1 MFYTDMLE
9 NVNSFNDPSK
19 LTESFVKVCKALYAE
34 RNFTLRVFNM
44 LDKIL
49 CLNLCMKFIMSFGR
63 SILIWDIP
71 NADSSCRKVS

>member
-9 NVNSFNDPSK
+9 NVNSFNNPSK
-19 LTESFVKVCKALYAE
+19 LTESFVKVMQKG
-34 RNFTLRVFNM
+34 NFTLRVFNM

-49 CLNLCMKFIMSFGR
+49 CLNLCMKFIMNFGR
-63 SILIWDIP
+63 SILIWDIL